1 MVWRTNSELRW
12 DLFFEVW
19 DNKNLSFAFKES
31 FDFKRRGSH
40 FVYFIIMFEKLYNEI
55 VEHLLFRSY

>member
-19 DNKNLSFAFKES
+19 DNKNLSFAFKEF